1 MWWDAPR
8 RRSLFRARLVLNP
21 LFFDEVFS
29 EPIPMQAAALRELAR
44 ERSSLAYDVYCW
56 LVHRLGYLREPTEIP
71 WWRIEAQF
79 GCSHGDPREFHR
91 TFWEKVHRVRAL
103 YPEARVERSSIG
115 VVLLPSRSHIPPRP
129 VQPRSR

>member
-79 GCSHGDPREFHR
+79 GCGSSKQLHQQ
-91 TFWEKVHRVRAL
+91 FWERVARVQAL
-103 YPEARVERSSIG
+103 YPEARVERSQTG
-115 VVLLPSRSHIPPRP
+115 VVLLPSPGHVPPRL
-129 VQPRSR
+129 VK